1 MTGRRPASGARRD
14 IAAAAARL
22 RAADPGLVALR
33 NAARAA
39 IVMPATFALAS
50 EVIHNPQ
57 TSLFAAFGSFALLAL
72 TDFGG
77 PLRSRLAAYLCLA
90 AAGAA
95 FVVIGTLCSR
105 NSWLAA
111 GAMAVVGFG
120 VLLSA
125 EISGYFAAATTAA
138 ILIFV
143 LPVAIPAPAAAIGSR
158 LAGWGLAAGACITAA
173 MLLWPSRR
181 AAGLRQSAALAC
193 RELADLADSASR
205 AEPAATGQA
214 AEAARRAVAAVRDQ
228 VRAIPHRPVGPARRT
243 AGLMALGEELSWQL
257 ETVLAA
263 AAPGDGDPCQDE
275 NDEALAAASAAL
287 RASAGLLTG
296 HGGQP
301 DLGRLDRAQQAAVR
315 ALIRRIA
322 ELPGPQDGPALEALV
337 GRTFRVR
344 SLAAATLLVAGYA
357 QVAAGGRA
365 PDGQDSA
372 AAAAGG
378 RPAGDGQ
385 RTGPAEPGLPL
396 GPVPR
401 VQPSI
406 RQFAAEHA
414 SLRSVTLRNAVRGA
428 AGLAIAVFVAQR
440 SGVQHSFWVVLGTIS
455 VLRSSALATGRSVLS
470 ALEGTAAGIA
480 VGAAILFLLG
490 SSEPVL
496 WAVLPVAVLI
506 AAYAPRAISFA
517 AGQAAF
523 TVVLIVLFNLI
534 QPVGW
539 RVGLIRIEDVAI
551 GFGVSLLVGLLF
563 WPRGDITVLRANLA
577 GAYAHCARYV
587 EVAVHRL
594 TGRTDP
600 TDPRALSQDAAVSV
614 HRLDESF
621 RQHLAERS
629 IGQAD
634 VAAQTRLVAGA
645 GRILRVGRSMESLG
659 AVARS
664 GRPAGP
670 CTGALDRQAASVR
683 SWFLALSQAIASG
696 AAFPA
701 AQPADPAA
709 RSALLARVGQSAAAG
724 DAGGL
729 HAALLTLWASEHLD
743 ILVRQEE
750 RLSEQAAAASAV
762 LPAARR

>member
-50 EVIHNPQ
+50 QVIHNPQ

-111 GAMAVVGFG
+111 GAMAIVGFG

-143 LPVAIPAPAAAIGSR
+143 LPVAIPAPAAATGPR

-193 RELADLADSASR
+193 RALADLADSASKS
-205 AEPAATGQA
+205 EPAATRQA
-214 AEAARRAVAAVRDQ
+214 AGAARRAVAAVRDQ
-228 VRAIPHRPVGPARRT
+228 VGAIPHRPVGPARRT

-263 AAPGDGDPCQDE
+263 AAPGDGDLCQDE

-301 DLGRLDRAQQAAVR
+301 DLARLDRAQQAAVQ

-322 ELPGPQDGPALEALV
+322 QLPGPQDGPALEALV

-372 AAAAGG
+372 TAGG
-378 RPAGDGQ
+378 GQAASDGQ
-385 RTGPAEPGLPL
+385 RTGPAQPALPL

-470 ALEGTAAGIA
+470 ALAGTAAGIA

-490 SSEPVL
+490 SSELVL

-563 WPRGDITVLRANLA
+563 WPRGDVTVLRANLA

-594 TGRTDP
+594 TGQPDP
-600 TDPRALSQDAAVSV
+600 ADPRALGRDAAVSV

-659 AVARS
+659 AVARG
-664 GRPAGP
+664 GRPGDP

-709 RSALLARVGQSAAAG
+709 RSALLSRVGQSAASG

-729 HAALLTLWASEHLD
+729 RAALLTLWASEHLD
-743 ILVRQEE
+743 ILVRQED
-750 RLSEQAAAASAV
+750 RLSEQAAVASAV
-762 LPAARR
+762 LPAGHR